1 MSFVVVN
8 MSTRCAVKHPRTRR
22 ETYSTEAAARAAKTR
37 MEKTLRT
44 DLEVMTGDA
53 YRAQVPMREVTN
65 LMTGE
70 KVMLQADLVGSA
82 CDPST
87 ESYWSA

>member
-1 MSFVVVN
+1 MNFVVVN

-44 DLEVMTGDA
+44 PLEVMTRDA
-53 YRAQVPMREVTN
+53 YHAQVPMITVKN
-65 LMTGE
+65 LISG
-70 KVMLQADLVGSA
+70 KDVQIPADTPWGCRPDS
-82 CDPST
+82 
-87 ESYWSA
+87 ESYYSA